1 MASGGYE
8 DHAHQQQATAE
19 CDKRRFDESGA
30 FIGMWSGLAAAELTQ
45 HAGAQSCNL
54 LGSVRGPR
62 CHNVEQMVDAKS
74 WRCGQFGISHARCR
88 LGNDGYVCAGCTP
101 DYRDRGEGRER
112 RAASQ
117 RGGRRNITTLM
128 PATTDVAVVD
138 ACAWSA
144 RLCDL
149 LRDGGIREQVRTA
162 IAQGKGVRV
171 AA

>member
-1 MASGGYE
+1 
-8 DHAHQQQATAE
+8 
-19 CDKRRFDESGA
+19 
-30 FIGMWSGLAAAELTQ
+30 
-45 HAGAQSCNL
+45 
-54 LGSVRGPR
+54 
-62 CHNVEQMVDAKS
+62 
-74 WRCGQFGISHARCR
+74 
-88 LGNDGYVCAGCTP
+88 
-101 DYRDRGEGRER
+101 
-112 RAASQ
+112 
-117 RGGRRNITTLM
+117 M